1 MVAGLARITVNLLCT
16 FGERSRETLTAS
28 KSETICVQNYTVLQ
42 AVSSLIFTGQKA
54 IIRKPHVILGG
65 TKVNPFSA
73 SVFESV
79 SRPHDSTYDL
89 LPRVPSILVADEDQT
104 TRQLIGSHL
113 DSALYDFSYVGDSSE
128 VLNLLNSRT
137 RNYEFIFV
145 SVRPPLAQSL
155 ANIRSIKALAPS
167 SNIVALIPSSVSKV
181 SSEVL
186 QLGAKS
192 YLVKPFQ
199 AAQMLKILERHF
211 SEVAS
216 KTLSSLKPPQALAID
231 DPLQSFVGSSQQMN
245 KIFSLIRKVAPSEVN
260 VLVTGESGTGKEMVA
275 AAIHKLSHRRN
286 KPFIAINCAAIPKE
300 LLESELFGHAKGSFT
315 GATVAR
321 RGLFEEAEGGTVFL
335 DEIGDLPLALQ
346 AKILRL
352 LQTREVKP
360 VGQNTTVKVDVRI
373 ISATHKDLKL
383 LITQGEFREDLYYR
397 LNVMP
402 IHLPSLRDRRS
413 DIPLL
418 ADFFLKKYSA
428 DKKARVNTF
437 SSAAMSKLM
446 SLEWRGNVR
455 ELENTIERA
464 IVLAETNLIE
474 ERDIVCENIQP
485 TADVSQGSGSQH
497 IFERG
502 LTLHELEMEY
512 IKFVL
517 KKTNNK
523 KEAATRILG
532 IDRKTLY
539 RKEKQYL
546 SAPEG
551 EAH

>member
-1 MVAGLARITVNLLCT
+1 MFEI
-16 FGERSRETLTAS
+16 FGA
-28 KSETICVQNYTVLQ
+28 KSNYSGTR
-42 AVSSLIFTGQKA
+42 TN
-54 IIRKPHVILGG
+54 LGG
-65 TKVNPFSA
+65 RVNPFATS
-73 SVFESV
+73 SPNTMLDTFN
-79 SRPHDSTYDL
+79 RPHEATGYDL
-89 LPRVPSILVADEDQT
+89 LPRVPSILIADEESS
-104 TRQLIGSHL
+104 TRQHINGHL
-113 DSALYDFSYVGDSSE
+113 DSALYDFSYVSDSSD
-128 VLNLLNSRT
+128 VINLLNSRA
-137 RNYEFIFV
+137 RAYEFIFV

-155 ANIRSIKALAPS
+155 ANIRTIKNLAPES
-167 SNIVALIPSSVSKV
+167 TGVALIPQSESKV
-181 SSEVL
+181 ASEVL
-186 QLGAKS
+186 QVGAKS
-192 YLVKPFQ
+192 YLVKPLQ
-199 AAQMLKILERHF
+199 ASQLLKILERHF
-211 SEVAS
+211 ADAAA
-216 KTLSSLKPPQALAID
+216 KTLARLSPPKLSSAD
-231 DPLQSFVGSSQQMN
+231 DPLSSFIGSSPQMA
-245 KIFSLIRKVAPSEVN
+245 KIFALIRKVAPSDVN

-275 AAIHKLSHRRN
+275 AAIHKLSTRRD
-286 KPFIAINCAAIPKE
+286 KPFVAINCAAIPKE

-321 RGLFEEAEGGTVFL
+321 RGLFEEADGGTVFL
-335 DEIGDLPLALQ
+335 DEIGDLPLPLQ

-360 VGQNTTVKVDVRI
+360 VGQNSTIKVDVRI

-383 LITQGEFREDLYYR
+383 LISQNEFREDLYYR

-402 IHLPSLRDRRS
+402 LHLPALRERRP

-418 ADFFLKKYSA
+418 AEFFLKKYA
-428 DKKARVNTF
+428 NAKKLRVSGF
-437 SSAAMSKLM
+437 SQAAMSKLM
-446 SLEWRGNVR
+446 TLEWRGNVR

-464 IVLAETNLIE
+464 SVLAESNLIE
-474 ERDIVCENIQP
+474 ERDIVCEDIQP
-485 TADVSQGSGSQH
+485 TADTSSSQH

-546 SAPEG
+546 SNPDASNPQLST
-551 EAH
+551 

>member
-1 MVAGLARITVNLLCT
+1 MNT
-16 FGERSRETLTAS
+16 FAT
-28 KSETICVQNYTVLQ
+28 
-42 AVSSLIFTGQKA
+42 
-54 IIRKPHVILGG
+54 
-65 TKVNPFSA
+65 

-79 SRPHDSTYDL
+79 NRSLDQHSGYDL
-89 LPRVPSILVADEDQT
+89 LPRVPSILIADEEQS
-104 TRQLIGSHL
+104 TRQTIGSHL
-113 DSALYDFSYVGDSSE
+113 DSALYDFSYVSDSAEVIS
-128 VLNLLNSRT
+128 VLNAKT
-137 RNYEFIFV
+137 RSFEFIFV

-155 ANIRSIKALAPS
+155 ANLRTIKALAPNTS
-167 SNIVALIPSSVSKV
+167 IVALIPGSISKV
-181 SSEVL
+181 ASEVL

-199 AAQMLKILERHF
+199 ASQMLKILERHF
-211 SEVAS
+211 AEATA
-216 KTLSSLKPPQALAID
+216 KTLAQLTPQRPANSE
-231 DPLQSFVGSSQQMN
+231 DPLHSFVGSSPQMN
-245 KIFSLIRKVAPSEVN
+245 KIFNLIRKVSPSDVN

-275 AAIHKLSHRRN
+275 SAIHKLSHRSD
-286 KPFIAINCAAIPKE
+286 KPFVAINCAAIPKE

-321 RGLFEEAEGGTVFL
+321 RGLFEEADGGTVFL
-335 DEIGDLPLALQ
+335 DEIGDLPLPLQ

-360 VGQNTTVKVDVRI
+360 VGQNTSIKVDVRI
-373 ISATHKDLKL
+373 ISATHKDLKH
-383 LITQGEFREDLYYR
+383 LIAQGEFREDLYYR

-402 IHLPSLRDRRS
+402 VHLPALRDRRS

-418 ADFFLKKYSA
+418 ADFFLKRYSSN
-428 DKKARVNTF
+428 KKGKVTGF
-437 SSAAMSKLM
+437 SSNAMNKLM
-446 SLEWRGNVR
+446 TLEWRGNVR

-464 IVLAETNLIE
+464 VVLAETNVIE
-474 ERDIVCENIQP
+474 ERDIVCEDIQP
-485 TADVSQGSGSQH
+485 TSENTNSQH

-502 LTLHELEMEY
+502 LTLHELEIEY

-546 SAPEG
+546 SAPSDS
-551 EAH
+551 

>member
-1 MVAGLARITVNLLCT
+1 M
-16 FGERSRETLTAS
+16 
-28 KSETICVQNYTVLQ
+28 
-42 AVSSLIFTGQKA
+42 
-54 IIRKPHVILGG
+54 
-65 TKVNPFSA
+65 NPFST
-73 SVFESV
+73 SVFDSV
-79 SRPHDSTYDL
+79 TRPHDSTYNL
-89 LPRVPSILVADEDQT
+89 LPRVPSILVADEDQS
-104 TRQLIGSHL
+104 TRQLVGSQI
-113 DSALYDFSYVGDSSE
+113 DSALYDFTYVSDSSE
-128 VLNLLNSRT
+128 VLTMLNSRS
-137 RNYEFIFV
+137 RSYEFIFV
-145 SVRPPLAQSL
+145 SVRPPLAQAL
-155 ANIRSIKALAPS
+155 ANIRSIKALSPD
-167 SNIVALIPSSVSKV
+167 SNIVALIPNSVSKV

-186 QLGAKS
+186 QVGAKS
-192 YLVKPFQ
+192 YLIKPFQ
-199 AAQMLKILERHF
+199 ATQMLKILERHF
-211 SEVAS
+211 AEAAA
-216 KTLSSLKPPQALAID
+216 KTLATLTPARTISAD
-231 DPLQSFVGSSQQMN
+231 DPLRTFVGSSPQMN

-275 AAIHKLSHRRN
+275 AAIHKLSNRCD

-335 DEIGDLPLALQ
+335 DEIGDLPLTLQ

-383 LITQGEFREDLYYR
+383 LISQNEFREDLYYR

-402 IHLPSLRDRRS
+402 LHLPSLRDRRS

-418 ADFFLKKYSA
+418 ADFFLKRYSTN
-428 DKKARVNTF
+428 KKARVNSF

-464 IVLAETNLIE
+464 VVLAETNVIE
-474 ERDIVCENIQP
+474 ERDIVCEDIQP
-485 TADVSQGSGSQH
+485 TADMSGSQQ

-546 SAPEG
+546 ATSE
-551 EAH
+551 ESSQ

>member
-1 MVAGLARITVNLLCT
+1 MNS
-16 FGERSRETLTAS
+16 F
-28 KSETICVQNYTVLQ
+28 
-42 AVSSLIFTGQKA
+42 SS
-54 IIRKPHVILGG
+54 
-65 TKVNPFSA
+65 
-73 SVFESV
+73 SVFDSV
-79 SRPHDSTYDL
+79 SRSHDSTYDL
-89 LPRVPSILVADEDQT
+89 LPRVPSILVADEDPS
-104 TRQLIGSHL
+104 TRQLVGSHL
-113 DSALYDFSYVGDSSE
+113 DSALYDFTYVSDSSE
-128 VLNLLNSRT
+128 VLTMLNSRA
-137 RNYEFIFV
+137 RGYEFIFV
-145 SVRPPLAQSL
+145 SVRPPLAQAL
-155 ANIRSIKALAPS
+155 TNIRSIKALSPD
-167 SNIVALIPSSVSKV
+167 SNIVALIPNSVSKV

-186 QLGAKS
+186 QVGAKS
-192 YLVKPFQ
+192 YLIKPFQ
-199 AAQMLKILERHF
+199 PSQMLKILERHF
-211 SEVAS
+211 AEAAA
-216 KTLSSLKPPQALAID
+216 KTLATLTPSRAVAAD
-231 DPLQSFVGSSQQMN
+231 DPLQSFVGSSSQMN

-275 AAIHKLSHRRN
+275 AAIHKLSNRRD

-383 LITQGEFREDLYYR
+383 LISLNEFREDLYYR

-402 IHLPSLRDRRS
+402 LHLPSLRDRRS

-418 ADFFLKKYSA
+418 ADFFLKRYSTN
-428 DKKARVNTF
+428 KKARVNTF

-464 IVLAETNLIE
+464 VVLAETNVIE
-474 ERDIVCENIQP
+474 ERDIVCEDIQP
-485 TADVSQGSGSQH
+485 TADMSGPQH
-497 IFERG
+497 IFEQG

-546 SAPEG
+546 SSDETQS
-551 EAH
+551 

>member
-1 MVAGLARITVNLLCT
+1 M
-16 FGERSRETLTAS
+16 
-28 KSETICVQNYTVLQ
+28 
-42 AVSSLIFTGQKA
+42 
-54 IIRKPHVILGG
+54 
-65 TKVNPFSA
+65 NPFSA
-73 SVFESV
+73 SIFDSLGR
-79 SRPHDSTYDL
+79 SRESTYDL
-89 LPRVPSILVADEDQT
+89 LPRVPSILIADEDQS
-104 TRQLIGSHL
+104 TRHLVGSHL
-113 DSALYDFSYVGDSSE
+113 DSALYDFTYVSDSSE
-128 VLNLLNSRT
+128 VLTMLNSRS
-137 RNYEFIFV
+137 RSYEFIFV
-145 SVRPPLAQSL
+145 SVRPPLAQAL
-155 ANIRSIKALAPS
+155 ANIRSIKALSPD

-186 QLGAKS
+186 HIGAKS
-192 YLVKPFQ
+192 YLIKPFQ
-199 AAQMLKILERHF
+199 PTQMLKILERHF
-211 SEVAS
+211 AEAAA
-216 KTLSSLKPPQALAID
+216 KTLATLTPARTVSAN
-231 DPLQSFVGSSQQMN
+231 DPLQSFVGSSIQMN

-275 AAIHKLSHRRN
+275 AAIHKLSNRCN

-383 LITQGEFREDLYYR
+383 LISQNDFREDLYYR

-402 IHLPSLRDRRS
+402 LHLPSLRDRRS

-418 ADFFLKKYSA
+418 ADFFLKRYSTN
-428 DKKARVNTF
+428 KQARVSSF
-437 SSAAMSKLM
+437 SSSAMAKLM
-446 SLEWRGNVR
+446 SLEWKGNVR

-464 IVLAETNLIE
+464 VVLAETNVIE
-474 ERDIVCENIQP
+474 EHDIVCENIQP
-485 TADVSQGSGSQH
+485 TAEASGPQH
-497 IFERG
+497 IFEQG

-546 SAPEG
+546 SATDETLQ
-551 EAH
+551 